1 MVRGGGAM
9 DIGYQVTGRVK
20 VDNGGGPVVFYHRD
34 PMRAGKKR
42 FVGGPDFRES
52 VLLLGALGTMGWR
65 ADASWPGFTSMAA
78 RMRLSGVK
86 PKKFKRFHSA
96 VGAILGPIGPD
107 KARPL
112 FEAFRQQQVMWRM
125 FAAREHLTRTGDLAF
140 QINGLEPLREALER
154 GGGAILWANE
164 FTAQTVI
171 GKRGLWEAGLRSVQ
185 VTSPQ
190 HGIRTSAYGQAM
202 LNPWLID
209 AENKYLVARLPIE
222 GSNATVIMR
231 KVVQVLNS
239 GGLVI
244 MTNNTY
250 AGSKFAEMTFGQSGF
265 VRMSTTVPGFA
276 LRFGTPIFAMTTT
289 EVEAFRTY
297 RIDLEDLTSGV
308 PGVAG
313 ESRAAPNAI
322 LYQQSMAKITLA
334 ARNELLKRVKD
345 TPPQLLSWMSNWN
358 SLFGSGDGGADSALE

>member
-1 MVRGGGAM
+1 
-9 DIGYQVTGRVK
+9 
-20 VDNGGGPVVFYHRD
+20 
-34 PMRAGKKR
+34 
-42 FVGGPDFRES
+42 
-52 VLLLGALGTMGWR
+52 
-65 ADASWPGFTSMAA
+65 
-78 RMRLSGVK
+78 
-86 PKKFKRFHSA
+86 
-96 VGAILGPIGPD
+96 
-107 KARPL
+107 
-112 FEAFRQQQVMWRM
+112 
-125 FAAREHLTRTGDLAF
+125 
-140 QINGLEPLREALER
+140 
-154 GGGAILWANE
+154 
-164 FTAQTVI
+164 
-171 GKRGLWEAGLRSVQ
+171 
-185 VTSPQ
+185 
-190 HGIRTSAYGQAM
+190 
-202 LNPWLID
+202 
-209 AENKYLVARLPIE
+209 VARLPIE

-313 ESRAAPNAI
+313 EGRAAPNAI

-358 SLFGSGDGGADSALE
+358 SLFGSGDDGADSALE